1 MDEPTASLSDS
12 EIDALF
18 KIIEKL
24 KAEGKIIIYVSHRM
38 DEIQRITDK
47 VAIFK
52 DGHYVT
58 TVKTGE
64 VPESEMIRMMVG
76 RDLGDIY
83 KNLDR
88 NKEIGEVL
96 LEVKNVFFRLC
107 EREFLR
113 PQKR

>member
-1 MDEPTASLSDS
+1 
-12 EIDALF
+12 
-18 KIIEKL
+18 
-24 KAEGKIIIYVSHRM
+24 M

-83 KNLDR
+83 KISTGTKR
-88 NKEIGEVL
+88 S
-96 LEVKNVFFRLC
+96 
-107 EREFLR
+107 ERFSW
-113 PQKR
+113 K